1 MTDRGKVMTEMWLV
15 RHGQTDWN
23 LNGIYQGQSDIPLNE
38 TGIQQAHQL
47 ASELTHTRFH
57 RIYSSDLVRAR
68 QTAEI
73 IATELGVPVV
83 VDARL
88 REINQG
94 VWEGKTI
101 EYVKQTYQPDFS
113 RNPKYITT
121 PRAEG
126 AESLAQV
133 IIRMVEA
140 VNAYH
145 AAHPGG
151 RILLA
156 THGLSA
162 AGLYCV
168 VNGIELVDV
177 VQYIPENGQP
187 LVITVEEPLSL
198 PDFTKTLI

>member
-1 MTDRGKVMTEMWLV
+1 MTEMWLV

-38 TGIQQAHQL
+38 TGIQQARDL
-47 ASELTHTRFH
+47 AVELRQTRFQ
-57 RIYSSDLVRAR
+57 RIYSSDLDRAR

-73 IATELGVPVV
+73 IAAELGVPVV

-94 VWEGKTI
+94 IWEGKTI
-101 EYVKQTYQPDFS
+101 DYVRQTYQPDFS

-126 AESLAQV
+126 AESLAEV
-133 IIRMVEA
+133 LARMVEA
-140 VNAYH
+140 ANAYY
-145 AAHPGG
+145 AAHPRG
-151 RILLA
+151 RIILA

-162 AGLYCV
+162 AALYCV
-168 VNGIELVDV
+168 VKGIDLVDV
-177 VQYIPENGQP
+177 VQHIPENSQA
-187 LVITVEEPLSL
+187 LVITVEEPLTL
-198 PDFTKTLI
+198 PDFTKTIS

>member
-1 MTDRGKVMTEMWLV
+1 MTEMWLV

-38 TGIQQAHQL
+38 TGIQQARDL
-47 ASELTHTRFH
+47 AVELRQTRFE
-57 RIYSSDLVRAR
+57 RIYSSDLDRAR

-73 IATELGVPVV
+73 IAAELGVPVV

-101 EYVKQTYQPDFS
+101 EYVRQTYQPDFS

-126 AESLAQV
+126 AESLVEVLA
-133 IIRMVEA
+133 RMVEA
-140 VNAYH
+140 ANAYH

-162 AGLYCV
+162 ASLYCAV
-168 VNGIELVDV
+168 KGIDLVDV
-177 VQYIPENGQP
+177 VQHIPENGQP
-187 LVITVEEPLSL
+187 LVIMVEKPLTL